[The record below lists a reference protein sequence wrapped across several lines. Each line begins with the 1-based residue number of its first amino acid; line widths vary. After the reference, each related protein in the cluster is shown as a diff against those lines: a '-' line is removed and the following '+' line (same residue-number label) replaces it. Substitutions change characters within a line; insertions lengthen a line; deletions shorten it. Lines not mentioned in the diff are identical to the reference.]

1 MWGVLGIIHVAPSY
15 CRNVFFFSSLTLR
28 ETPQYTTL
36 GLFFFF
42 FFLGALTGT
51 FFPPL
56 KEQPA
61 MDHPSAA
68 PHLASRAADRSSK
81 QASPP
86 LAANRTQHL
95 SLAPLLAGGSSAAA
109 ASSSWRTRSLYA
121 TARYVGK
128 FIWWRIVRYGKYLAL
143 GAVTATLGGTF
154 LGTLVSGASIF
165 VAPTAAMGFVI
176 AGGLAV
182 AKVSSDEP
190 GGQ

>member
-1 MWGVLGIIHVAPSY
+1 M
-15 CRNVFFFSSLTLR
+15 N
-28 ETPQYTTL
+28 
-36 GLFFFF
+36 
-42 FFLGALTGT
+42 
-51 FFPPL
+51 
-56 KEQPA
+56 
-61 MDHPSAA
+61 HPSAA
-68 PHLASRAADRSSK
+68 PHPASRPAKHSSEEASRSS
-81 QASPP
+81 
-86 LAANRTQHL
+86 AATRTQHL
-95 SLAPLLAGGSSAAA
+95 SLTPLLAGGSSVAA

-182 AKVSSDEP
+182 AKVSFK
-190 GGQ
+190 GQAAVIAKGTRGSRFVFIERGEVIERKEENVGMLGPQRVNPSKTWGK